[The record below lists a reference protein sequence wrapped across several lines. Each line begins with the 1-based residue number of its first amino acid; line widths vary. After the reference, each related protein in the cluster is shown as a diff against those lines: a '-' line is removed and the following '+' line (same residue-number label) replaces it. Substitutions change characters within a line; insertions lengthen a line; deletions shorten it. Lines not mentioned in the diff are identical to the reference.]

1 MKKYVQQLVA
11 QWTSGICYVPWYP
24 LVPRL
29 IPEPYVQGGVLPT
42 IYAAVQKKKLKKYDK
57 LCNRFCLLY
66 IFSSKKLHT

>member
-42 IYAAVQKKKLKKYDK
+42 IYAAVQKKKIEK
-57 LCNRFCLLY
+57 
-66 IFSSKKLHT
+66 I